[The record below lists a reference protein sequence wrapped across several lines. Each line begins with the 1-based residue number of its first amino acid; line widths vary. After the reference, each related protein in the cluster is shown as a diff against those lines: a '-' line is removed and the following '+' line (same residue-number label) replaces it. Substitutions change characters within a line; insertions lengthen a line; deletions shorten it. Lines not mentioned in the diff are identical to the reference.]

1 MRRIIGYKKSKE
13 HFMDYC
19 LTVDNL
25 SKKYRNYLALD
36 GVTMRVPK
44 GAIYGFIGKNGA
56 GKTTL
61 IRVVCGLQSPTSGT
75 YSIYGSPYS
84 GKEIY
89 ASRRRMGA
97 IVESPALYGQM
108 TARENLKQQYLLLG
122 KPSFEGIDELL
133 EMVELKDTGKKLV
146 KNFSLGMRQR
156 LGIAVALASDPD
168 FIVLDEPINGLDP
181 QGIVEMRELILKL
194 NKERNITFLISS
206 HILDELAKLAT
217 HYGFIDKGKILKEIT
232 AEELEATCKK
242 RIIFKVDTDKELTSA
257 LDETGLQYKL
267 TTYLEGELYGEI
279 SISALSDVL
288 KSHGITLVKVSEKDE
303 SLESYYINLLG
314 GEKND

>member
-1 MRRIIGYKKSKE
+1 ME
-13 HFMDYC
+13 YC

-25 SKKYRNYLALD
+25 SKKYRKFLALD
-36 GVTMRVPK
+36 GLTMRVPK

-61 IRVVCGLQSPTSGT
+61 IRVICGLQSPTSGT
-75 YSIYGSPYS
+75 YSIYDAPYS
-84 GKEIY
+84 SKGIY

-97 IVESPALYGQM
+97 IVESPALYGLM
-108 TARENLKQQYLLLG
+108 TAKDNLKQQYLLLG
-122 KPSFEGIDELL
+122 KPSFDGIDELL
-133 EMVELKDTGKKLV
+133 ETVGLKDVGKKLV

-156 LGIAVALASDPD
+156 LGIALALASDPD

-181 QGIVEMRELILKL
+181 QGIVEIRELILKL

-206 HILDELAKLAT
+206 HILDELSKIAT

-232 AEELEATCKK
+232 SAELNASCKK
-242 RIIFKVDTDKELTSA
+242 RIVFKVDTDANLCSA
-257 LDETGLQYKL
+257 LDETGLKYKL
-267 TTYLEGELYGEI
+267 TSAIEGELYGDMTI
-279 SISALSDVL
+279 STLSDTL
-288 KSHGITLVKVSEKDE
+288 KSHGITLLKVSESDE
-303 SLESYYINLLG
+303 TLESYYINLLG

>member
-1 MRRIIGYKKSKE
+1 ME
-13 HFMDYC
+13 YC
-19 LTVDNL
+19 LTVDNV
-25 SKKYRNYLALD
+25 SKQYRKYLALD

-44 GAIYGFIGKNGA
+44 GAIYGFVGKNGA

-61 IRVVCGLQSPTSGT
+61 IRIICGLQAPTSGT
-75 YSIYGSPYS
+75 YSIYGTPYS
-84 GKEIY
+84 SKEIHT
-89 ASRRRMGA
+89 ARRRMGA
-97 IVESPALYGQM
+97 IVESPALYGLM
-108 TARENLKQQYLLLG
+108 TARDNLKQQFLLLG
-122 KPSFEGIDELL
+122 KPSFDGIDELL

-232 AEELEATCKK
+232 AEDLEATCKK
-242 RIIFKVDTDKELTSA
+242 RITFKVDTDKELSSA

-279 SISALSDVL
+279 SISALSDIL